1 MEYVLFSIF
10 ILAFYHFI
18 YESILLPSFR
28 LNIRFRLFKLRD
40 ELRNLKIED
49 HDIDEFMYDHL
60 EVSIND
66 KIRLLHIINIQLLH
80 TFSKDLKNNKSL
92 AKKVSEL
99 TKRLEECQSEKMQRI
114 RYKIMKYTT
123 LALAVNSGGWFIY
136 MIPIILGILLWNS
149 IKALIKSTVFIPQKQ
164 IKQYEK
170 EVSYA

>member
-66 KIRLLHIINIQLLH
+66 KIRLLH